1 MKKNQKLD
9 LVLKCLQIASAFAR
23 VAEKLYSLWNMI
35 NNYCRRNEPQ
45 MVFKV

>member
-23 VAEKLYSLWNMI
+23 VAEKLYTLWNMI
-35 NNYCRRNEPQ
+35 NNYRFSYEPK
-45 MVFKV
+45 MVLKV